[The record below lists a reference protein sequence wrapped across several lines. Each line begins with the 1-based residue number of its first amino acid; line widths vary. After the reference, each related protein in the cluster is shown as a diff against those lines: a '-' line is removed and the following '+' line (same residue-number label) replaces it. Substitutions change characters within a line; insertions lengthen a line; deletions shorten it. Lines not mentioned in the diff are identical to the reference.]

1 MVSFC
6 GKVARSR
13 TKEQKVGMGPKDDR
27 NRRSSRREKFLKFL
41 GITIMNLAIGLNE
54 FEQKGQGDKRGVKS
68 DHSAS
73 EN

>member
-1 MVSFC
+1 MD
-6 GKVARSR
+6 
-13 TKEQKVGMGPKDDR
+13 PKDDQ
-27 NRRSSRREKFLKFL
+27 NRLKFLKFF

-54 FEQKGQGDKRGVKS
+54 FEQKGRGDKTGVKS